1 MQTQQAVCISV
12 SPLSSVRNALTCLID
27 VTCKALKYRGHFL
40 ELSVG
45 QNSDLNRNYS
55 LFTMGTFSYLYCHMC
70 SVCTVT
76 SSARAQSEESLLSAF
91 RNLGSLA
98 TH

>member
-12 SPLSSVRNALTCLID
+12 SPFSSVRNALTCLID

-76 SSARAQSEESLLSAF
+76 SSARAQSDQSLCCPHSET
-91 RNLGSLA
+91 LGP
-98 TH
+98 